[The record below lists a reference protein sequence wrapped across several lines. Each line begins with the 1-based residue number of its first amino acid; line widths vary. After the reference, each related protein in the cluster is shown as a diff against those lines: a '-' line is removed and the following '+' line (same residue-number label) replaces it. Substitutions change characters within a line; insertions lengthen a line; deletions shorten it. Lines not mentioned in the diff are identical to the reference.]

1 MSGLAVVTPPPAA
14 LVFWDIVEESFDEAE
29 FLWGRRDA
37 ALEAHDR
44 TLAQVEIWIEERL
57 LGALEG
63 LCVAGPAAVDR
74 MLAPTLEG
82 DDCSRI
88 AASAY
93 ALLSGGTAEGAEA
106 FTSAFIHAAGTK
118 LAALRR
124 GLELV
129 ADGRVHLAL
138 AASVKGSSPA
148 VHAAFLD
155 ACAFRGLAV
164 SPDFGNLLASASA
177 DIQKAAARL
186 LRFAPAP
193 VQREWLA
200 RALNLK
206 DRAAHEVAVETGL
219 VAGFPGTWALCCDLA
234 GAQIWGSAA
243 MLLLAAML
251 GSERDHKMVLAAL
264 ATEGLQRD
272 AIWALG
278 LGGRRSGADACV
290 ELLAQDRHVKLAAEA
305 FCAITGLDLSAAGLV
320 APPVPEADEPIAFE
334 QEDLDADLEPRPE
347 ELLPTPDVG
356 GVIRWWNQQRPHF
369 DGDSRYMGGRPA
381 SFDLLYGTLV
391 NGPMR
396 RRHAAAVEMAIRTEG
411 RIQVQT
417 RALVPT
423 QRRQMA
429 AFAGLPREA
438 FSGSFARGMA
448 PPGRR

>member
-74 MLAPTLEG
+74 MLAPALEG

-93 ALLSGGTAEGAEA
+93 ALLSGGTAQGAEV
-106 FTSAFIHAAGTK
+106 FSSAFLRASGTK

-129 ADGRVHLAL
+129 EDTRVRAAL

-155 ACAFRGLAV
+155 ACVFRGLPV

-177 DIQKAAARL
+177 DLQRAAARL
-186 LRFAPAP
+186 LRFAPPP

-200 RALNLK
+200 HALNLK
-206 DRAAHEVAVETGL
+206 DRAAREVAVETGL
-219 VAGFPGTWALCCDLA
+219 VADFPGTWALCCDLA
-234 GAQIWGSAA
+234 AAQIRGSAA
-243 MLLLAAML
+243 MLLLVAML
-251 GSERDHKMVLAAL
+251 GSEHDHEMVLAAL
-264 ATEGLQRD
+264 ATEGLRRD

-278 LGGRRSGADACV
+278 FGGRRSGADACV

-305 FCAITGLDLSAAGLV
+305 FCAITGLDLRAAGLI
-320 APPVPEADEPIAFE
+320 APPIPEADEPIAFE
-334 QEDLDADLEPRPE
+334 QEDLDADLEPRLE
-347 ELLPTPDVG
+347 ELLPAPDVG
-356 GVIRWWNQQRPHF
+356 GVIRWWNEQRPHF

-381 SFDLLYGTLV
+381 SFDLLYSTLV

-396 RRHAAAVEMAIRTEG
+396 RRHVTAVELAIRTEG
-411 RIQVQT
+411 RVQVQT

-438 FSGSFARGMA
+438 FLGSFARGMA